1 MVFIETSA
9 FSRYIQKLLTD
20 DQYSEFQHYLIR
32 YPDAG
37 AIIQGGGGLRKI
49 RWTVSGRGKRGGVR
63 IIYYWVMKREQMLM
77 LLIYPK
83 SERDNLTPAQLNALR
98 RVIEEYPDP

>member
-9 FSRYIQKLLTD
+9 FSHYIQKLLTD
-20 DQYSEFQHYLIR
+20 DQYSELQRYLIR

-37 AIIQGGGGLRKI
+37 AIIQASGGLRKI
-49 RWTVSGRGKRGGVR
+49 RWAVSGRGKRGGVR
-63 IIYYWVMKREQMLM
+63 VIYYWVIQREQMLM

-83 SERDNLTPAQLNALR
+83 SERDNLTVAQLNALR
-98 RVIEEYPDP
+98 RVVEGYPSQ